1 MFLIN
6 LFFKYFEFRFIFLI
20 LNCIKNL
27 FVLLNNDYNELK
39 LYFFDIKL
47 LRYIIVCKFFFGFIN
62 FVFFLVVFL
71 I

>member
-6 LFFKYFEFRFIFLI
+6 LFFKYIEVRFIFLI

-39 LYFFDIKL
+39 LYVFDIKL
-47 LRYIIVCKFFFGFIN
+47 LRRIIVCKFFFGFY
-62 FVFFLVVFL
+62 
-71 I
+71 

>member
-6 LFFKYFEFRFIFLI
+6 LFFKYFEVRFIFLI

-39 LYFFDIKL
+39 LYVFDIKL
-47 LRYIIVCKFFFGFIN
+47 
-62 FVFFLVVFL
+62 
-71 I
+71 